1 MIGELIEDL
10 FHTDHRVWR
19 TLRPLLFEPG
29 RLTIDYLRGKR
40 VTYTPPFRLYIVLSL
55 IFFLTNSLSP
65 AHVKVAAP
73 DELAGGIALTPD
85 ATSKTFDIDP
95 SAQEKLDEFLEHI
108 DESKRAETRERI
120 EKSLHKV
127 EPSEQEDIVV
137 AMSNPCSSAALGAV
151 LPDKL
156 TGRDILLDVCRKA
169 TKDNGKEFSQALGE
183 RVPQMLFFFLPL
195 IALFA
200 KVLYLGSHRYYAEHV
215 LFFVHFHA
223 FVFLLLAI
231 NNLLGWTLGWIPG
244 TSFVTG
250 LLTTAVVI
258 YSPVYLYKAMR
269 RVYGQGR
276 FVTVLKFCFL
286 LGGYVANMFLVF
298 AIVAAVT
305 AMTLK

>member
-19 TLRPLLFEPG
+19 TLKPLLFEPG
-29 RLTIDYLRGKR
+29 RLTVEYLRGKR

-65 AHVKVAAP
+65 AHVEVVTP
-73 DELAGGIALTPD
+73 DELAGGVTLAPD
-85 ATSKTFDIDP
+85 SPKTFDIDP
-95 SAQEKLDEFLEHI
+95 DAQEALDEFLERI
-108 DESKRAETRERI
+108 DKDKRAATRERI
-120 EKSLHKV
+120 EKSLHNV
-127 EPSEQEDIVV
+127 QPSEQKDIVV
-137 AMSNPCSSAALGAV
+137 AMSNPCSAAALGSM
-151 LPDKL
+151 LPDSL
-156 TGRDILLDVCRKA
+156 TGRDALLDVCRKA
-169 TKDNGKEFSQALGE
+169 TKDNGKEFSHALRE

-200 KVLYLGSHRYYAEHV
+200 KVLYLGSHRYYAEHM
-215 LFFVHFHA
+215 LFFVHYHA
-223 FVFLLLAI
+223 FLFLILAI
-231 NNLLGWTLGWIPG
+231 NNLLGWALGWIAG
-244 TSFVTG
+244 MGFVSG

-276 FVTVLKFCFL
+276 LLTSIKFCFL
-286 LGGYVANMFLVF
+286 LGGYVGNMFLVF

-305 AMTLK
+305 AMMLK